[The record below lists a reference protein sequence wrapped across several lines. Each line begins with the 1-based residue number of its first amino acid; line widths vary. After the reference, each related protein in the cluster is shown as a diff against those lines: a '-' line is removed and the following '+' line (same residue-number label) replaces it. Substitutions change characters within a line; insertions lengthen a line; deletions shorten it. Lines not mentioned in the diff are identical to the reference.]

1 MLMKNTL
8 PLKIYP
14 VGSKSY
20 SINIEVKKL
29 GCSRHAARD
38 IDSTNQLLEEI
49 RGKGYQIHPAA
60 GICLKSRYLLTGED
74 EIEVQGS
81 QTSGEV
87 EFVVISNKGQ
97 IYISVGSDHND
108 RTLEELWTSMLGKV
122 FDTAKSKQMVPTIVA
137 SEGWLYDDVKG
148 HWNALVLKSFITESG
163 REIAYQEFRLEELL
177 DPDYYL
183 DQYSWLKEDGS
194 ILLSGSGDVLPS
206 VPPHIYQ
213 GQSTLSEVTFPSD
226 FHFEIY
232 DPVLERSISHTYT
245 VSSLEKEGSLSL

>member
-1 MLMKNTL
+1 MLMKNNL
-8 PLKIYP
+8 PLQIYP
-14 VGSKSY
+14 VGNESY

-38 IDSTNQLLEEI
+38 IDSTNRLLDEI
-49 RGKGYQIHPAA
+49 RGTGYQIHPAA
-60 GICLKSRYLLTGED
+60 GICLKSRYLITGEE

-87 EFVVISNKGQ
+87 EFVVIADKGE

-108 RTLEELWTSMLGKV
+108 RTLEKLWTSMLGKI
-122 FDTAKSKQMVPTIVA
+122 FDTAKSKQMVPTVVA
-137 SEGWLYDDVKG
+137 SEAWLYDDIKG
-148 HWNALVLKSFITESG
+148 HWNTLVLKSFITESG
-163 REIAYQEFRLEELL
+163 REIAYQEFGLEELL

-213 GQSTLSEVTFPSD
+213 GQSTLREVTFPSD
-226 FHFEIY
+226 FHIEIY

-245 VSSLEKEGSLSL
+245 VSSLEKEGALSL